1 MKSWLLVQFVGLK
14 VLGLF
19 LVFGMHWY
27 FLGWMTFLTGGLFVV
42 AHHFLPRSQGLCD
55 VMTGFTPS
63 GRELWLTI
71 DGGPDPVD
79 TPYSTCWM
87 HTEPKQRFS

>member
-1 MKSWLLVQFVGLK
+1 
-14 VLGLF
+14 
-19 LVFGMHWY
+19 MHWY

-55 VMTGFTPS
+55 VVTGFTPS